1 MWNHFE
7 SAWNFYERQTR
18 NNEKLSN
25 QEYVEFTLV
34 LNEDEL
40 SFSES
45 LLIKKEMDELG
56 FRLSNIIINKAQDE
70 LKLQAKKI
78 SEIFRDSKI
87 YLLPLCSEDVVS
99 FDQLKALTSTF
110 ISYSR

>member
-1 MWNHFE
+1 MK
-7 SAWNFYERQTR
+7 
-18 NNEKLSN
+18 KLSN

-70 LKLQAKKI
+70 LKLQAKKYLK
-78 SEIFRDSKI
+78 FQKI
-87 YLLPLCSEDVVS
+87 QNLFFYLYVVKMLS
-99 FDQLKALTSTF
+99 HL
-110 ISYSR
+110 IN